1 MIEFYLFPRQPG
13 EIEQGR
19 VQKMRRARVH
29 QRTEHDL
36 PPTGAVLFPS
46 VEDLLDLL
54 ALQPV
59 LRAAQVAG
67 DDRIVHRAGKAFA
80 IVFGH
85 MGKGAQ
91 HEEIAFLV
99 QQFRRHRGHAPAMA
113 RAAGGEVIFSFWGW
127 EASRE
132 GLFRAAEVG
141 LKANAILFSLM
152 ALIGIMEPSVL
163 GHALYR
169 LKIPIKLVHL
179 FLFTVRYIDVFYKE
193 YKTMRMA
200 MKARGFVPR
209 TDLHTLRSIGYLVGM
224 MLVRSLERSDRIM
237 EAMKCRGF
245 DGRFY
250 ILDTMKS
257 GPRDRIFAVVSAVT
271 LLGLLAVGYL

>member
-1 MIEFYLFPRQPG
+1 MTQVLGEVSRSWTLDKHQQTQEAFLQSLDPRV
-13 EIEQGR
+13 R
-19 VQKMRRARVH
+19 LLVC
-29 QRTEHDL
+29 
-36 PPTGAVLFPS
+36 VLFS
-46 VEDLLDLL
+46 CVVSALHDMMALTL
-54 ALQPV
+54 ALGIGLGLSLFARLPIWTTVRKVVVVDSFILV
-59 LRAAQVAG
+59 LVLTLP
-67 DDRIVHRAGKAFA
+67 FT
-80 IVFGH
+80 
-85 MGKGAQ
+85 M
-91 HEEIAFLV
+91 
-99 QQFRRHRGHAPAMA
+99 P
-113 RAAGGEVIFSFWGW
+113 GEVIFSFWGW